1 LPSSRKDDAGLSRF
15 QFGPHIPETI
25 ARLARAGPRKRRQ
38 IHDYIETHLCDP
50 TLTPKDCAQALQIS
64 ERYLYRILASHG
76 ERFSEIQLRERLDAS
91 AERLR
96 DPRFS
101 RYQIASI
108 AYQCGFKDPAH
119 FSRVFSKRFGV
130 TPSAWRAYDGMSI

>member
-1 LPSSRKDDAGLSRF
+1 MLKTKAGSD
-15 QFGPHIPETI
+15 GEVC
-25 ARLARAGPRKRRQ
+25 AANAGSFPASAPNDR
-38 IHDYIETHLCDP
+38 P
-50 TLTPKDCAQALQIS
+50 VSAANPALTPKDCAQALQIS
-64 ERYLYRILASHG
+64 ERYLYRVLASHG
-76 ERFSEIQLRERLDAS
+76 ERFSQVQLGKRLDAS

-130 TPSAWRAYDGMSI
+130 TPRGWRAYDGMSI